1 MQIEGYWASLDLP
14 RLVYS
19 PLAHSHLKQQP
30 PNSQTAKVAFPPAE
44 RSANAALSIANTK
57 PHTWHTHAPHTRTK

>member
-30 PNSQTAKVAFPPAE
+30 PNSQAAKVVSPPSGQPTRLLE
-44 RSANAALSIANTK
+44 SRILNR
-57 PHTWHTHAPHTRTK
+57 TWHTHAPHTRTK

>member
-1 MQIEGYWASLDLP
+1 VQIEGYWASLDLP

-30 PNSQTAKVAFPPAE
+30 PNSQAAKVAFAPPQSGQPMRLFDCE
-44 RSANAALSIANTK
+44 Y
-57 PHTWHTHAPHTRTK
+57 